1 MQRTPTVMNASI
13 LVVEDDLDLGD
24 GLLKALRTHAAEV
37 VWVRDARA
45 GREFIASHA
54 LDVLLLDLQLP
65 DDDGLSLLAELR
77 AAQSTL
83 AVIVISA
90 RDTLADRTQ
99 ALDQGADDY
108 LVKPFEVP
116 ELVSRIGA
124 VLRRVK
130 GQASAQWRLGPWA
143 VDTRTRRVEHA
154 DGRVLE
160 LPRREFDLLVELV
173 GNAGRVLTREQ
184 LESRLYRE
192 HEGVQSNALEV
203 HVHQLRKKLGETWI
217 KTVRGV
223 GYVLDSG
230 S

>member
-1 MQRTPTVMNASI
+1 MNASI
-13 LVVEDDLDLGD
+13 LVIEDDLDLGD
-24 GLLKALRTHAAEV
+24 GLLKALRTYALDV

-65 DDDGLSLLAELR
+65 DGDGLELLAQLR
-77 AAQSTL
+77 AASSVQPAL

-124 VLRRVK
+124 VLRRVR
-130 GQASAQWRLGPWA
+130 GQASAQWRLGPWV
-143 VDTRTRRVEHA
+143 VDTRARRVQHS

-160 LPRREFDLLVELV
+160 LPRREFDLLVELI

-203 HVHQLRKKLGETWI
+203 HVHQLRKKLGEAWI

-230 S
+230 A

>member
-1 MQRTPTVMNASI
+1 VSSRI
-13 LVVEDDLDLGD
+13 LIVEDDLDLGD
-24 GLLKALRTHAAEV
+24 GLVQALGTHGLAV
-37 VWVRDARA
+37 VWVRSTRD
-45 GREFIASHA
+45 GREFLRSQPT
-54 LDVLLLDLQLP
+54 DVLLLDLQLP
-65 DDDGLSLLAELR
+65 DGEGLTLLTELR
-77 AAQSTL
+77 AAQSNV

-90 RDTLADRTQ
+90 RDALASRTE

-108 LVKPFEVP
+108 LIKPFEIP
-116 ELVSRIGA
+116 ELVSRIHA

-130 GQASAQWRLGPWA
+130 GQASALWRIGPL
-143 VDTRTRRVEHA
+143 VIDTHKRVVEHA
-154 DGRVLE
+154 DGRIIE

-192 HEGVQSNALEV
+192 HEAVQSNALEV
-203 HVHQLRKKLGETWI
+203 HIHGLRKKLGDALI

-223 GYVLDSG
+223 GYLLDSG